1 MKLVKLFL
9 AAVLLSVLAGH
20 ALARPAT
27 EAENKALV
35 QAVTDFDAAMRGN
48 DYATVVKT
56 IPPRVLEHMAKT
68 SGMTVD
74 ALRGIVIEQMQA
86 ALATVKI
93 ESFAMDVSKVE
104 YKELPNGEPYALI
117 PTEVVMDAGGADK
130 ILAKSQTLALLDGG
144 AWYLLRINEDQQVTV
159 MRQVY
164 PEFAEVEFPAGSM
177 EALKKP

>member
-1 MKLVKLFL
+1 
-9 AAVLLSVLAGH
+9 
-20 ALARPAT
+20 
-27 EAENKALV
+27 
-35 QAVTDFDAAMRGN
+35 
-48 DYATVVKT
+48 
-56 IPPRVLEHMAKT
+56 
-68 SGMTVD
+68 
-74 ALRGIVIEQMQA
+74 
-86 ALATVKI
+86 
-93 ESFAMDVSKVE
+93 MDVSKVE

-144 AWYLLRINEDQQVTV
+144 AWYLLRVNEDQQVTV